1 MVEYQTIA
9 APSTASFLERKS
21 EFIAYLAPVTTQDEA
36 IKVIESER
44 HRHRKAKHSVYAYLL
59 REGNASRYSDDGEP
73 QGTAGT
79 PVLDVLQK
87 SGLTDVCCVVT
98 RYFGGVLLG
107 SNGLIRAYSRSASLA
122 VEQAKI
128 KIMRPCYPV
137 TIRTDYT
144 QYGKITYHMPQTN
157 VIPVE
162 TLFEDK
168 VTVRL
173 LVQEDV
179 LQAVKKE
186 MIDLTG
192 NRLSIQVGELQ
203 YADFSKCKGTIQ

>member
-1 MVEYQTIA
+1 
-9 APSTASFLERKS
+9 
-21 EFIAYLAPVTTQDEA
+21 
-36 IKVIESER
+36 
-44 HRHRKAKHSVYAYLL
+44 
-59 REGNASRYSDDGEP
+59 
-73 QGTAGT
+73 
-79 PVLDVLQK
+79 
-87 SGLTDVCCVVT
+87 
-98 RYFGGVLLG
+98 
-107 SNGLIRAYSRSASLA
+107 
-122 VEQAKI
+122 
-128 KIMRPCYPV
+128 
-137 TIRTDYT
+137 
-144 QYGKITYHMPQTN
+144 